1 MSSRQVVSGMAA
13 ALFMVAGFATAS
25 LAQDQPLL
33 TIVGLDRD
41 ISFTRAEL
49 ENLGSQTIVTTTIWT
64 DGEQEFTGLPLVAL
78 VEELG
83 ITEGSL
89 RAYAINDYAVDIPLS
104 DAVED
109 GPLIAHTQNGRPM
122 GIRNNGPLWIVY
134 PYDSNPDYQSEVIYA
149 RSIWQLNRIEILD

>member
-1 MSSRQVVSGMAA
+1 MAA

>member
-33 TIVGLDRD
+33 TIVGMDRD